1 MLKKDL
7 KQELIPENYMRLAIS
22 KAREG
27 VAKGQTP
34 FGALIVLEGKILAC
48 THNQVWQRTDITAHA
63 EILALRSAN
72 RKLKGLHLEGATLY
86 STCEPCPMCLSA
98 SHWARI
104 GTVVYGASIADAAR
118 YGFNELKISN
128 RRMAGMGKMK
138 MKLHPGIL
146 KAECLEVFRLWRAS
160 ARHRSY

>member
-1 MLKKDL
+1 MLKNKL
-7 KQELIPENYMRLAIS
+7 KQELTAEDYMRLAVR
-22 KAREG
+22 KARQG
-27 VAKGQTP
+27 VAQGQTP
-34 FGALIVLEGKILAC
+34 FGAVIVQQGKIVAR

-63 EILALRSAN
+63 EILALRLAN
-72 RKLKGLHLEGATLY
+72 RRLKGLHLEDATLY

-98 SHWARI
+98 CHWARI

-128 RRMAGMGKMK
+128 REMAGMGRLKMK
-138 MKLHPGIL
+138 FRPGVL
-146 KAECLEVFRLWRAS
+146 KVECLEVFRLWQAS